1 MQCYLPAD
9 EQVLPTPDKN
19 IDGNSGDT
27 RCSLLGELVELNRIK
42 VALVYSS
49 GATSLS
55 GNLPNKTH
63 SYFFK
68 HALFRNK
75 NLDIDYFNALAQI
88 DVSTLA
94 REYDVVLLPLIDV
107 ATSLALADIRD
118 YNIPVIARSHDPHTV
133 LKRDMVGLATDL
145 KVDWF
150 FDQYAPA
157 SFYEYYPAHFKYET
171 VHLGLEPSLYEN
183 IRPWAERVSDKIAI
197 SGVLGYNDLKRK
209 IYHRVIL
216 RIPKPLT
223 RGFHYKLRT
232 KCNTLPYVIHTR
244 DIYPEQGTNEL
255 PALLSMFKTAIAA
268 TTSFPTVK
276 YKETPAAGCL
286 TFMEVTDQNHG
297 LHLGYEDG
305 KSAVFIDKSNYVK
318 KFQEYLDDPNDPR
331 WERIARAGRK
341 HALENLSN
349 DNGVDKLVSMMRKA
363 LGE

>member
-19 IDGNSGDT
+19 IDGNNGDT
-27 RCSLLGELVELNRIK
+27 GCSPLGVLVELSRIK

-118 YNIPVIARSHDPHTV
+118 YNIPVIARPHDPHTV
-133 LKRDMVGLATDL
+133 LKRDMVGLATGL

-157 SFYEYYPAHFKYET
+157 SFYEYYPAHFKYEA

-286 TFMEVTDQNHG
+286 TFMEITDQNHG

-305 KSAVFIDKSNYVK
+305 KSAIFINESNYKK
-318 KFQEYLDDPNDPR
+318 KFREYLDSQDDPR
-331 WERIARAGRK
+331 WERIAHEGRR

-349 DNGVDKLVSMMRKA
+349 DNGVDRLVSIMRRA
-363 LGE
+363 IGE